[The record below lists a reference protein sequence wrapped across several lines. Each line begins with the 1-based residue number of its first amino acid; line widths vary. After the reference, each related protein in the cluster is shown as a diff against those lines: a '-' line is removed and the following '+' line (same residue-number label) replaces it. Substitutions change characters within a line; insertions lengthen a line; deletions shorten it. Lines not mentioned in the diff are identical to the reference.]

1 MEAFRYQS
9 LKVFA
14 KDLWN
19 QLEIPAP
26 IPTTPANQP
35 SWVYI
40 FQGGGRK
47 HTLVYQALFP
57 LNLITELVNPP
68 RNTFGLAELQ
78 LLFYFGQ

>member
-47 HTLVYQALFP
+47 LR
-57 LNLITELVNPP
+57 IW
-68 RNTFGLAELQ
+68 
-78 LLFYFGQ
+78 

>member
-47 HTLVYQALFP
+47 LRIRPRKVKNLVNNVLILALF
-57 LNLITELVNPP
+57 
-68 RNTFGLAELQ
+68 
-78 LLFYFGQ
+78 

>member
-47 HTLVYQALFP
+47 LRIRTRKVKD
-57 LNLITELVNPP
+57 LVN
-68 RNTFGLAELQ
+68 NVSILAIFSLK
-78 LLFYFGQ
+78 